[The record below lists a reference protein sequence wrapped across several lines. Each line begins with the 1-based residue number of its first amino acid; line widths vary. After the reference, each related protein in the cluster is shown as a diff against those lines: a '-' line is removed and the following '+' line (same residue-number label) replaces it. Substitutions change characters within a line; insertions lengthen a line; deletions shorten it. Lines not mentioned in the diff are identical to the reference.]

1 MSDVTESEKLA
12 DWDGL
17 EQTLRAAQL
26 WDDPVATLF
35 RELRSHAIVEHCPA
49 SKRPFASAAPQD
61 LPQLIRAAA
70 DVPAVQRR
78 EIIAKL
84 QASRVVDLVA
94 ALHDQLV
101 MEAVIDPAHTLFGL
115 RERPS
120 TAFQLTLREAV
131 AAILTWRQRNIEL
144 VRAVN
149 QRSPKRLK
157 WPPDRL
163 QIAGLCASNL
173 DVLSFINGLAEQME
187 KRACAMWRDLAK
199 VLYVPRSATVSEEE
213 SAGDWSE
220 ADQQDLL
227 DFLHWLTIVLYRLR
241 VEFWSIQNQW
251 RHSAGSEL
259 LVNYIEPSLFQTAA
273 IAFLRRR
280 FGDVFRE
287 MPCPDGPSDPELA
300 SAKILGAWKR
310 QTRRFLEIVRVVEV
324 FVTQWKRLDVEQTT
338 MPPDYLKMAR
348 KHLEDLLDTLKNL
361 YRLHRLAE
369 SCAAPATTTPT
380 GRPGTPV
387 IGLEAMHVRVL
398 CEQARPTTVFQAH
411 YFPSHTNLVRG
422 VFWQLEDQ
430 LGEEPP
436 EIITIVRHHTKG
448 APCIGEWTVIPLQ
461 RLFHP
466 ESRIVLFA
474 DWLAAKADVM
484 LYDWESACVDC
495 RLNERMAE
503 IRQQRIDPL
512 VLLTIAERKDR
523 RVNSVFLFP
532 DVPAIRDLFARDE
545 LAPFDDELR
554 KLLSECAVQVNSAEL
569 VCLPWDSLGEDEDEG
584 HEGTDDDWG
593 L

>member
-1 MSDVTESEKLA
+1 
-12 DWDGL
+12 
-17 EQTLRAAQL
+17 
-26 WDDPVATLF
+26 
-35 RELRSHAIVEHCPA
+35 
-49 SKRPFASAAPQD
+49 
-61 LPQLIRAAA
+61 
-70 DVPAVQRR
+70 
-78 EIIAKL
+78 
-84 QASRVVDLVA
+84 
-94 ALHDQLV
+94 
-101 MEAVIDPAHTLFGL
+101 
-115 RERPS
+115 
-120 TAFQLTLREAV
+120 
-131 AAILTWRQRNIEL
+131 
-144 VRAVN
+144 
-149 QRSPKRLK
+149 
-157 WPPDRL
+157 
-163 QIAGLCASNL
+163 
-173 DVLSFINGLAEQME
+173 
-187 KRACAMWRDLAK
+187 
-199 VLYVPRSATVSEEE
+199 
-213 SAGDWSE
+213 
-220 ADQQDLL
+220 
-227 DFLHWLTIVLYRLR
+227 
-241 VEFWSIQNQW
+241 
-251 RHSAGSEL
+251 
-259 LVNYIEPSLFQTAA
+259 
-273 IAFLRRR
+273 
-280 FGDVFRE
+280 
-287 MPCPDGPSDPELA
+287 
-300 SAKILGAWKR
+300 
-310 QTRRFLEIVRVVEV
+310 
-324 FVTQWKRLDVEQTT
+324 LDVEQTT

-569 VCLPWDSLGEDEDEG
+569 VCLPWDSLIMGRKVRDEHFVGRRLASEDFCARRSCPRGPRLPQSRPGERGNWKEERNRRQDWRAASRPT
-584 HEGTDDDWG
+584 GTKGNCYANWAAG
-593 L
+593 S